1 MSKNLFQIYLDE
13 VRQIPACTPEEEAAL
28 PGLAKQG
35 NTGARK
41 RLLEGMLHYALE
53 LASDFRNRGIPVAD
67 LVQEANMGL
76 ILALESYEEGDFREL
91 VKESVGTTIR
101 AAIEE
106 QKLERQVEEEVIAR
120 VNVLKEISQQM
131 AEDLGREAT
140 VEELAEKMKMTVE
153 EIKDIMKLTLDAL
166 SVDPVE

>member
-13 VRQIPACTPEEEAAL
+13 VKQIPACTPEEEDTL

-35 NTGARK
+35 DAGARK

-76 ILALESYEEGDFREL
+76 ILALDAYQEGDFREQ
-91 VKESVGTTIR
+91 VKESVDATIR

-120 VNVLKEISQQM
+120 VNVLKDISRQM

-140 VEELAEKMKMTVE
+140 VEELAEKMKMTVD